1 MADDNGPRDPKIIPF
16 RPRGSGPNGPIQ
28 GPGTQAPELELD
40 TYRIVVY
47 NRQNEEVEYIKTGHL
62 IVTNINIA
70 LLDEKSELIW
80 AIPNSNDLVFVERL
94 DDLEVEVDLDEDL
107 PSED

>member
-28 GPGTQAPELELD
+28 NPSTQAPKLELD

-47 NRQNEEVEYIKTGHL
+47 NRQNDTVEYIKTGHL

-94 DDLEVEVDLDEDL
+94 DDLEVEVVDEDL